1 METIAF
7 VGRSDSGKT
16 RLITKLVPVLKES
29 GLTVAV
35 VKHCSHGFDCGG
47 KDKDSSKYLAAGAD
61 GVALAAPGRTAL
73 LTVHDREGDL
83 AAFAA
88 EYFGSVDLVLVEGGK
103 SNPGLRKVEVLRHG
117 HSDQLQ
123 TPPQELAALV
133 ADFDVAIDCP
143 RFHPDQVRE
152 IADWIVRS
160 LGLNP
165 RPGSRH
171 D

>member
-16 RLITKLVPVLKES
+16 RLITRLLPVLRQS

-47 KDKDSSKYLAAGAD
+47 KEKDSSKYLAAGAE

-73 LTVHDREGDL
+73 LTSHDREGDL
-83 AAFAA
+83 AGFGA
-88 EYFGSVDLVLVEGGK
+88 EYFGSADLVLVEGGK
-103 SNPGLRKVEVLRHG
+103 SNPGLRKIEVLRQG

-123 TPPQELAALV
+123 TPLQELAALV
-133 ADFDVAIDCP
+133 ADYDVAIDRP
-143 RFHPDQVRE
+143 RFHPDQVNE
-152 IADWIVRS
+152 IADWIIRFLDLKPRS
-160 LGLNP
+160 GN
-165 RPGSRH
+165 SH